1 MQILIFN
8 RESENMSH
16 ILLYS
21 HWVTSRISQ
30 FRLYLGGGEF
40 ITQLFSK
47 SIVLNS
53 HHTRLP
59 YPPPYE
65 LAKNC
70 QRYWNHG
77 HKICNIESSILG
89 WFFISYKYHSDQQK
103 NQFPAHFRCTKF
115 WKFYFRFSFT
125 ASKDAEF
132 NFRGSPKGDFQ
143 DPRMLCASNVDF
155 WPLRQKNAS
164 SYGDC

>member
-1 MQILIFN
+1 MMQILIFN

-77 HKICNIESSILG
+77 HKICNIESSILRR
-89 WFFISYKYHSDQQK
+89 FFISYKYHSDQQK
-103 NQFPAHFRCTKF
+103 NQFPAHF
-115 WKFYFRFSFT
+115 FRFSFT
-125 ASKDAEF
+125 ASIDAEY
-132 NFRGSPKGDFQ
+132 NFRGSHKGDFQ
-143 DPRMLCASNVDF
+143 DQMMLCASKVDF
-155 WPLRQKNAS
+155 WPFWQKIAS